1 MGIFNTLDNRDITQE
16 VLEER
21 GYHEYEI
28 PFNTVHRKEIFHY
41 TEIQGQHIGH
51 IGVRQSYLDIFITS
65 KNQFRTRLGYV
76 IPNGDHRFIWGGF
89 INTESDLFDEEL
101 WAKTTTLTINEDR
114 INGTFSYQKYERNH

>member
-16 VLEER
+16 VLEEH

-28 PFNTVHRKEIFHY
+28 PFNTIHRKKIFHY
-41 TEIQGQHIGH
+41 TEIQGQR

-101 WAKTTTLTINEDR
+101 WAKTTTLIINEDR